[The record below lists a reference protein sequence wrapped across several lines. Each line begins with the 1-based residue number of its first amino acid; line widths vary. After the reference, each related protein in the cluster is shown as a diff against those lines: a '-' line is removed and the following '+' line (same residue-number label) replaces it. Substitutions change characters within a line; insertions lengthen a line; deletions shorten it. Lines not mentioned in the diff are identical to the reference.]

1 MDEIEVDQGRFL
13 SRSVTVRGVD
23 VTVLQ
28 DMSTTAEG
36 LGGAI
41 VWDASL
47 VLAHYFESIDDFP
60 GHDHFHGLRVL
71 ELGAGCGLPSL
82 VAAALGERALQP
94 AASVSGSDVA
104 QVTLLLIRI
113 KLRFLP
119 THCCQWRV

>member
-1 MDEIEVDQGRFL
+1 MDEGEVDQGRFL

-47 VLAHYFESIDDFP
+47 VLAHYFESIEDFP

-94 AASVSGSDVA
+94 AAQLHPA
-104 QVTLLLIRI
+104 QARM
-113 KLRFLP
+113 LRRSP
-119 THCCQWRV
+119 CCRFV